1 MQHWIRPILFHLL
14 NSEER
19 QSQPGICI
27 LESYELIL
35 NSTGAVE
42 LIIINFASCWV
53 QNAFFLSDNLTEILF
68 KTISW
73 NPQADAQY
81 RVCLEGWMSLLV
93 WNWNIASA
101 FCIVMPVSVLQR
113 ISIFPVVNLNWIS
126 SCSSHL
132 EIWSLHARW
141 WNLEHKIASIV
152 WNQRS
157 CGFPLVLASDHLL
170 S

>member
-1 MQHWIRPILFHLL
+1 MQHWLRPILFHLL

-53 QNAFFLSDNLTEILF
+53 QNAFCQLILQRFCSKWFVETRKLMINIEFLMPYFS
-68 KTISW
+68 
-73 NPQADAQY
+73 
-81 RVCLEGWMSLLV
+81 LEL
-93 WNWNIASA
+93 NIASA

-141 WNLEHKIASIV
+141 WNLEHKIASIML
-152 WNQRS
+152 NQRS